1 MSNAQEIRDIINKLN
16 SLAESLEPVVEA
28 EPEVDAGTDASA
40 DKEAKAKEASVIT
53 KMTMLARN
61 GLVDRKDVSRLI
73 TAFRALE
80 DGRPL
85 GLNLRLV
92 LLQAMK
98 SLTDLIGD
106 DPTLVSR
113 IRQDL
118 LKSQDDEQGVPTPEE
133 LPKIS

>member
-1 MSNAQEIRDIINKLN
+1 MSNANEIRDIINKLN
-16 SLAESLEPVVEA
+16 ALAESMEPVVEA
-28 EPEVDAGTDASA
+28 EPEVDAGADA

-80 DGRPL
+80 EGRPL
-85 GLNLRLV
+85 GLNLRMV

-118 LKSQDDEQGVPTPEE
+118 IKQDNDETPPAM
-133 LPKIS
+133 PKVA

>member
-1 MSNAQEIRDIINKLN
+1 MSNAQDIRDIINKLN
-16 SLAESLEPVVEA
+16 SLAESLEPVAEA
-28 EPEVDAGTDASA
+28 EPEVGTDAGV

-118 LKSQDDEQGVPTPEE
+118 LKTKDDEQDIPSPEE
-133 LPKIS
+133 LPKIA

>member
-1 MSNAQEIRDIINKLN
+1 MSNANEIRDIINKLN
-16 SLAESLEPVVEA
+16 ALAESLDPVVEA
-28 EPEVDAGTDASA
+28 EPEIDAGADA
-40 DKEAKAKEASVIT
+40 DKEAKSKEASVIT

-80 DGRPL
+80 EGRPL

-118 LKSQDDEQGVPTPEE
+118 VKRDDEEMPVA
-133 LPKIS
+133 PKIA

>member
-1 MSNAQEIRDIINKLN
+1 MSNAQDIRDIINKLN
-16 SLAESLEPVVEA
+16 SLAESLDPVVEA
-28 EPEVDAGTDASA
+28 EPDTGADAGI

-118 LKSQDDEQGVPTPEE
+118 LKTKDDDQGVPTPEE
-133 LPKIS
+133 LPKIA